1 MKQLLVVVLLVL
13 FLIIPANAQTFRG
26 AINGTVTDP
35 SGAVV
40 PGAHVKATNK
50 TTSIDYA
57 SESTSDGQFV
67 FQDLPVGMYKV
78 SIVANGFP
86 TLEVDSIPVAQGA
99 IYTLTAGFY
108 ISPPKTQH
116 NESSA
121 ALTTATTHPPPPT
134 PPTPA
139 R

>member
-1 MKQLLVVVLLVL
+1 MKQLLVVVLLIL
-13 FLIIPANAQTFRG
+13 FLISPANAQPFGG

-40 PGAHVKATNK
+40 PGAQVKATNK
-50 TTSIDYA
+50 ATSIDYA

-99 IYTLTAGFY
+99 IYTLTAGFEV
-108 ISPPKTQH
+108 T
-116 NESSA
+116 ETTTTVGGLA
-121 ALTTATTHPPPPT
+121 AARAFAATPTAHSRTVP
-134 PPTPA
+134 
-139 R
+139 